1 MEVQSELLTVR
12 PMIDCWTCYGV
23 PLGDVES
30 NSLCVKLVALRWD
43 ERSKAIQVES
53 RWETP
58 KENAVG
64 VCLRWR
70 S

>member
-1 MEVQSELLTVR
+1 MR
-12 PMIDCWTCYGV
+12 PMIDCGTCYGI

-30 NSLCVKLVALRWD
+30 NSLGVKLVALRWD

-64 VCLRWR
+64 VC
-70 S
+70 

>member
-1 MEVQSELLTVR
+1 MR
-12 PMIDCWTCYGV
+12 PMIDCGTCYGI

-30 NSLCVKLVALRWD
+30 NSLGVKLVALALRWD

-64 VCLRWR
+64 VC
-70 S
+70 